1 MTTALRRRL
10 RHSRRWLG
18 YGALVLLILVAT
30 LVGVINQL
38 LPLVEQHPQA
48 IARWLSERVGEPVG
62 FSSAKAIW
70 TRRGPLFLLTDLR
83 VGSGERALDIG
94 AAQLQ
99 VAVYSG
105 VLPNHP
111 LTELKITDLALT
123 LQQDDD
129 GRWRAIGLPGHDRGG
144 DPLER
149 LEGFGELQMEKA
161 LLTIRSPRLGVDAQM
176 PRTDVRLRVYGDR
189 LRVGASIWA
198 SKGSPPVSAV
208 LDLDRDD
215 HSGEL
220 WVGGRNVE
228 LQRWRSAFA
237 SLGLVPRSGLAD
249 ADVWLRLREQ
259 RIEQVTLDANFR
271 RTLLESADAVPQ
283 AGNVRRP
290 AQARFDELRTLAR
303 WQSEDARWRL
313 AVAQFD
319 IKQGKE
325 TARLDG
331 LQISGGDALE
341 LRAKALDLRP
351 IASLLALTPELPLGL
366 RSFLAQAQPSAVLRD
381 VRLRRGAHG
390 RMQGSLRVQDLS
402 MRASGRSPGFSGLSG
417 PLSFDQNGMVLRAD
431 PTPVHFDWPAEFR
444 EPMELLV
451 TGTLGLWR
459 QGDGWVLGGSGV
471 RLQSAGFDARARF
484 ELGLQGDG
492 SRPTLDLATDLG
504 PASFD
509 TAKKFWLRGLM
520 PAAAVQWLDTALVQ
534 GEVLD
539 GRLVMGGDLDDWP
552 FRTQQGA
559 FDARARVLARRL
571 KFRPD
576 WPEGQYLDLQVAFDG
591 PGFSLA
597 GAGDL
602 LGNRVERVT
611 GGIVDFHDSVLALQ
625 IAAKS
630 RGEDLRALLQASPLN
645 RDYGEHLQAVT
656 LSGQAQAEVDLQI
669 PLKPDAPEH
678 VIEGWLDL
686 QQATLADKRWDL
698 RLTDVS
704 GRTRFDGHGF
714 ASEALSVRF
723 EEQPAVFD
731 LRVGQQTGD
740 ADAAALASL
749 RGVLPGQALLRRT
762 PALDWMQPY
771 LSGNADWDIEV
782 RVPTPAAGGKA
793 RPAQLQVRSD
803 LHGIALR
810 LPAPLDKP
818 AEASMALDLRTALPV
833 EQGLVEL
840 SLGDLLRLRGQLREG
855 QPFAGSL
862 QFGPGELP
870 PMPAQG
876 MSVRGRVPVLD
887 STGWIA
893 FSAQGE
899 GGAALN
905 DVDVQ
910 AAQLHL
916 IDRAFADTHLQ
927 LQRSAQA
934 AQIRLNGSGIDG
946 SVDLPRELAQGVVGR
961 FGKLYLASEAVS
973 ARSVGDAAKATVTP
987 TTAVSSAR
995 AVAVSPSV
1003 AGGTPPVSPS
1013 ASPPA
1018 AAATAEAAAV
1028 IEVKDPAALPPLRFS
1043 IADLRFGQAQLGQT
1057 ELITSPFGNGM
1068 RIEKF
1073 QTRSKTLSLDVAGEW
1088 VRDGEATRSNM
1099 RLDFTA
1105 NSLGQMLDAL
1115 GFAGMVEGGKT
1126 RATLSGSWPGSP
1138 GAFSLAAMSGS
1149 LKAEVG
1155 EGRLLDVEPGGS
1167 GRILGLMSL
1176 AEIPRRLTLDFSDFF
1191 SKGFAFNNARG
1202 DFVFNAGKARTDNL
1216 RIDGPAAEIRVSGTT
1231 GLREQT
1237 YDQRVEVLPKAGSVL
1252 PAIGMLAGGPAGAAI
1267 GAVAQAVL
1275 QKPLKQTTRVVYR
1288 ITGPWAKPKVET
1300 IEKGPAPAEPA
1311 RTEPAK
1317 K

>member
-1 MTTALRRRL
+1 MTTTLRRRL
-10 RHSRRWLG
+10 RQSRRWLG
-18 YGALVLLILVAT
+18 YGALLLLILVAT

-48 IARWLSERVGEPVG
+48 IARWLSERVGEPVD
-62 FSSAKAIW
+62 FSSAQAMW
-70 TRRGPLFLLTDLR
+70 TRRGPMFLLTGLR

-105 VLPNHP
+105 LLPNHP
-111 LTELKITDLALT
+111 LTELRITDLALT

-161 LLTIRSPRLGVDAQM
+161 RLTIRSRRLGVDARM

-215 HSGEL
+215 LSGQL

-228 LQRWRSAFA
+228 LQRWRPAFA

-259 RIEQVTLDANFR
+259 RIEQVTLDAYFR

-283 AGNVRRP
+283 DGNVRRP

-313 AVAQFD
+313 AVAQFE

-351 IASLLALTPELPLGL
+351 VASLLALTPELPLGL

-417 PLSFDQNGMVLRAD
+417 PLRFDQDGMVLRAD
-431 PTPVHFDWPAEFR
+431 PTPVHFDWPAQFR
-444 EPMELLV
+444 EPLELLV

-459 QGDGWVLGGSGV
+459 QREGWVLGGSGV
-471 RLQSAGFDARARF
+471 RLQSAGFDAHARF

-520 PAAAVQWLDTALVQ
+520 PAAAVQWLDAALVQ
-534 GEVLD
+534 GEVLG

-552 FRTQQGA
+552 FRTKHGA
-559 FDARARVLARRL
+559 FDARARVLAKRL

-576 WPEGQYLDLQVAFDG
+576 WPEGQNLDLQVAFDG

-611 GGIVDFHDSVLALQ
+611 GGIADFNNSLLALQ
-625 IAAKS
+625 IAS
-630 RGEDLRALLQASPLN
+630 SGRGEDLRVLLKASPLN

-656 LSGQAQAEVDLQI
+656 LTGTTQAAVDLRI
-669 PLKPDAPEH
+669 PLKPDAPEPA
-678 VIEGWLDL
+678 VEGWLDL
-686 QQATLADKRWDL
+686 QQATLADSRWDL

-723 EEQPAVFD
+723 EGQPAVFD
-731 LRVGQQTGD
+731 LRVGRQTGD
-740 ADAAALASL
+740 ADVAALAGL

-762 PALDWMQPY
+762 PALEWMRPV
-771 LSGNADWDIEV
+771 LSGSADWQIEV
-782 RVPTPAAGGKA
+782 RVPTAAVGGKA
-793 RPAQLQVRSD
+793 RPSQLRVRSD
-803 LHGIALR
+803 LQGIALR

-818 AEASMALDLRTALPV
+818 AGIPMMLELRTALPV

-840 SLGDLLRLRGQLREG
+840 RLGDLLRLRGQSREG

-862 QFGPGELP
+862 RFGPGEVP
-870 PMPAQG
+870 PMPPQG
-876 MSVRGRVPVLD
+876 MSVRGRVSVLD

-899 GGAALN
+899 GGATLN

-910 AAQLHL
+910 AAQLLL

-946 SVDLPRELAQGVVGR
+946 SVELPRELAQGVVGK
-961 FGKLYLASEAVS
+961 FGKLHLASQSVSAGPGGNAAKSTPTPAMATLSSARPAAVS
-973 ARSVGDAAKATVTP
+973 ASAAVGA
-987 TTAVSSAR
+987 
-995 AVAVSPSV
+995 
-1003 AGGTPPVSPS
+1003 PPV
-1013 ASPPA
+1013 SPPA
-1018 AAATAEAAAV
+1018 AAATPDAAAV
-1028 IEVKDPAALPPLRFS
+1028 NEVKDPASLPPLRFN

-1057 ELITSPFGNGM
+1057 ELVTSPFADGM
-1068 RIEKF
+1068 RVEKF

-1099 RLDFTA
+1099 RLEFTA

-1149 LKAEVG
+1149 LTADVG
-1155 EGRLLDVEPGGS
+1155 EGRILDVEPGGS

-1191 SKGFAFNNARG
+1191 SKGFAFNAARG

-1231 GLREQT
+1231 GLRDQT

-1288 ITGPWAKPKVET
+1288 ITGPWDKPRVET
-1300 IEKGPAPAEPA
+1300 IEKGPAPADSARRKPA
-1311 RTEPAK
+1311 RQ
-1317 K
+1317 